1 MRRIKMSEKDA
12 KKSDKKPIFKNWWFW
27 VIIIAS
33 IIIIALGTLCV
44 IMLAQ
49 RSSTPLA
56 GDPSVTNSDNSS
68 LSDTDSN
75 KTASSD
81 KSKDNIKDNESTT
94 GASSKKCESGDK
106 YPISQNGYYV
116 VGVDIP
122 AGVYAKES
130 DDVSFYTYKD
140 QEQYDSEDYDEYVWL
155 YNKNETVQFRDGN
168 IIGKVSSAGYIVCQ

>member
-1 MRRIKMSEKDA
+1 MSEENA
-12 KKSDKKPIFKNWWFW
+12 KKSKKPVYKNWWFW

-33 IIIIALGTLCV
+33 IIIIALSTLCV
-44 IMLAQ
+44 IMLTQ

-81 KSKDNIKDNESTT
+81 KSKDNIKDDESTT
-94 GASSKKCESGDK
+94 GASSKKCKSGDK
-106 YPISQNGYYV
+106 YPISKNGYYV
-116 VGVDIP
+116 DGVDIP

-130 DDVSFYTYKD
+130 EDVSFYTYKD

-155 YNKNETVQFRDGN
+155 SNKNMTVQFRDGN
-168 IIGKVSSAGYIVCQ
+168 IISEVTDTGYIVCQ